1 LGRTVYIQLC
11 SVSNY
16 TNVRRCAFKGRREC
30 AAVSIVEHRSRTGSP
45 YRKKSTCSAII
56 ALPHMESSSDVCRF
70 RACTP
75 HLQRVCD
82 EFGTYL
88 NDGSCKI
95 AEAIGPFSVHDTYN
109 MQPNMFISVTGGA
122 QVIDFAK
129 HVVNAKASLPSKPG
143 SVHGGENVFAEV
155 VIESLF
161 KPKVSKLK
169 HYELGKLPASTDS
182 GGTSGQQDARR
193 DIDSLVTDLMSLMD
207 DSVRERFLAKYS
219 TLPADIQP
227 VVLRRAVRS
236 DRSADHFR
244 SVRDALLRFKRWSV
258 SKFGVFRGFK
268 ADEAHVAWFFLDNL
282 VADELDGHVSK
293 TLYSGLKAAA
303 DTYKFPFSFSAP
315 LASMCKA
322 PAHMPK
328 QAPSA
333 SVACVYHFWVV
344 ASNKSYSMPLRGVSA
359 VFLVMCLAALRG
371 IDAQRSVFDAEFRSP
386 SGYDFFTAVA
396 WDSKGKSSMPWAC
409 PIKIFD
415 ATTDWYDALRF
426 VWGDRDYL
434 FASVVRGVS
443 LSGSPRMA
451 AGRASAYLILRF
463 LREIVMLPPLS
474 MSAAD
479 AARLRRHSF
488 RHFLA
493 NCIRLLKFSLPDA
506 FQGGRWKDHHIMPL
520 RYALEAKFI
529 VMVDIIVRVVQACQ
543 EALRRVPFSQWPAFG
558 GWEHLLPQREWGSV
572 DVSAVAFDVEP
583 EVGEVDDDSDD
594 ETEVDHVDERDA
606 ESLVPSSASSDQLP
620 DGWTRVNQTLS
631 SGRVVPHFYGPGG
644 QYSRSLVGARRQ
656 AAAETPGGLVV
667 CAAPDGASTVSAV
680 PSSAP
685 AAAFVVG
692 AGPSASVAGSA
703 PAVAAPTALGGASV
717 PLSAPSSGQP
727 SGKRKSSNHFYV
739 EEVSPSKCG
748 NPGCIVRCGANHVHG
763 GSCVFPPPP
772 SRRRRGPS
780 SGSL

>member
-1 LGRTVYIQLC
+1 
-11 SVSNY
+11 
-16 TNVRRCAFKGRREC
+16 
-30 AAVSIVEHRSRTGSP
+30 
-45 YRKKSTCSAII
+45 
-56 ALPHMESSSDVCRF
+56 
-70 RACTP
+70 
-75 HLQRVCD
+75 
-82 EFGTYL
+82 
-88 NDGSCKI
+88 
-95 AEAIGPFSVHDTYN
+95 
-109 MQPNMFISVTGGA
+109 
-122 QVIDFAK
+122 
-129 HVVNAKASLPSKPG
+129 
-143 SVHGGENVFAEV
+143 
-155 VIESLF
+155 
-161 KPKVSKLK
+161 
-169 HYELGKLPASTDS
+169 
-182 GGTSGQQDARR
+182 
-193 DIDSLVTDLMSLMD
+193 
-207 DSVRERFLAKYS
+207 
-219 TLPADIQP
+219 
-227 VVLRRAVRS
+227 
-236 DRSADHFR
+236 
-244 SVRDALLRFKRWSV
+244 V
-258 SKFGVFRGFK
+258 SKFGVFRGFE
-268 ADEAHVAWFFLDNL
+268 ADEAHLAWFFLDNL

-344 ASNKSYSMPLRGVSA
+344 ASNKSYSLPLRGVSA

-415 ATTDWYDALRF
+415 ATTDWYVALRF

-434 FASVVRGVS
+434 LASVVRGVS
-443 LSGSPRMA
+443 LSGSSQMA
-451 AGRASAYLILRF
+451 SGRASAYLILRF

-543 EALRRVPFSQWPAFG
+543 EALKRVPFSQWPAFG

-572 DVSAVAFDVEP
+572 DVSAVVFDVEP

-594 ETEVDHVDERDA
+594 ETVVDHKDERA
-606 ESLVPSSASSDQLP
+606 EESLVASSAGSGQLP

-631 SGRVVPHFYGPGG
+631 SGTVVPHYYGPNG

-656 AAAETPGGLVV
+656 AAAEAPGGLVV
-667 CAAPDGASTVSAV
+667 CTAPVAAASTVSTAL
-680 PSSAP
+680 SSAP
-685 AAAFVVG
+685 AAAIVAGSPAVV
-692 AGPSASVAGSA
+692 SVASSA
-703 PAVAAPTALGGASV
+703 PAVSVPPVLGGSTLLL
-717 PLSAPSSGQP
+717 PAPRSGGA
-727 SGKRKSSNHFYV
+727 SGKRKASSASNYFY

-748 NPGCIVRCGANHVHG
+748 NPGCIVRCPANHEHG
-763 GSCVFPPPP
+763 GSCVFPPRPG
-772 SRRRRGPS
+772 RTRRGSS